1 MAAALSNEAM
11 LVEVYRLREAQD
23 CGELDRLLSAW
34 RAARRRERLI
44 GELESSVQGF
54 AEAERPIGANG
65 QPMRTLAE
73 IEAMSDVDLLA
84 FVLSQVPEH
93 ARVGP
98 VFENESA
105 AGCD

>member
-1 MAAALSNEAM
+1 MITRRAP
-11 LVEVYRLREAQD
+11 RRGD
-23 CGELDRLLSAW
+23 T
-34 RAARRRERLI
+34 AARRRERLI

-73 IEAMSDVDLLA
+73 IEAMSDEDLLA